1 MSKVKIMSDST
12 CDLSAELL
20 AQFDVAVLPHPIVR
34 DGELLQDNVTITPDD
49 IYRHYEQTGRLC
61 TTSAPN
67 TYDYEM
73 CWKPWLDEGYEI
85 VHFTISSEMS
95 TAYNQAMLA
104 AEETGHVYPVDSRTL
119 STGIGL
125 LVLEACD
132 LREQG
137 LSAGKIAAKVRE
149 DADKCQASFLVDV
162 IEYLWKGGRCSSVAA
177 IGANIL
183 KLKPRIDVLNG
194 NMLSTKKYR
203 GRTAKCFA
211 AYADDMLKGKDNIRQ
226 NRIFITHSGI
236 DPDIIELVR
245 TKINEWQPDIENIYV
260 TRAGGTISCHC
271 GPGTLEL
278 DIQTGDC

>member
-1 MSKVKIMSDST
+1 MSKVKIISDST
-12 CDLSAELL
+12 CDLSEELL
-20 AQFDVAVLPHPIVR
+20 IQYDIAVLPHPIVR
-34 DGELLQDNVTITPDD
+34 DGELLQDNVSITPDD
-49 IYRHYEQTGRLC
+49 IYAHYERTGRLC

-67 TYDYEM
+67 AYDYEQF
-73 CWKPWLDEGYEI
+73 WRPWLDEGYEI

-95 TAYNQAMLA
+95 TAYNQAVLA
-104 AEETGHVYPVDSRTL
+104 AEETGHVYPVDSRSL

-132 LREQG
+132 LRDQG
-137 LSAGKIAAKVRE
+137 FAAEEIAAKVRE
-149 DADKCQASFLVDV
+149 DSAKCQASFLVDV

-203 GRTAKCFA
+203 GKTAKCFA
-211 AYADDMLKGKDNIRQ
+211 VYADDLLKGKDNIRQ

-236 DPDIIELVR
+236 DEDIIQLVQD
-245 TKINEWQPDIENIYV
+245 KIRQWQPGVEHIYV

-271 GPGTLEL
+271 GPGTLGILYMYE
-278 DIQTGDC
+278 

>member
-1 MSKVKIMSDST
+1 MYDI
-12 CDLSAELL
+12 CAECLL
-20 AQFDVAVLPHPIVR
+20 TMRCAGNP
-34 DGELLQDNVTITPDD
+34 G
-49 IYRHYEQTGRLC
+49 
-61 TTSAPN
+61 
-67 TYDYEM
+67 
-73 CWKPWLDEGYEI
+73 LDEGYEI
-85 VHFTISSEMS
+85 VHFTTVQRCQQPIIKPCLRQRKPGMF
-95 TAYNQAMLA
+95 
-104 AEETGHVYPVDSRTL
+104 YPVGFKNSFNRYRVCL
-119 STGIGL
+119 YWKPVI
-125 LVLEACD
+125 

-137 LSAGKIAAKVRE
+137 LSAEKIAAKVRE

-271 GPGTLEL
+271 GPGTHGNPLYV
-278 DIQTGDC
+278 

>member
-1 MSKVKIMSDST
+1 M
-12 CDLSAELL
+12 
-20 AQFDVAVLPHPIVR
+20 
-34 DGELLQDNVTITPDD
+34 
-49 IYRHYEQTGRLC
+49 
-61 TTSAPN
+61 
-67 TYDYEM
+67 
-73 CWKPWLDEGYEI
+73 DEGYEI

-95 TAYNQAMLA
+95 TAYNQAVLA

-132 LREQG
+132 LRDQG
-137 LSAGKIAAKVRE
+137 LSAEEIAARVRE
-149 DADKCQASFLVDV
+149 DAVKCQASFLVDV

-203 GRTAKCFA
+203 GKTVKCFA
-211 AYADDMLKGKDNIRQ
+211 AYADDLLKGKDNIRK

-236 DPDIIELVR
+236 DSDIIER
-245 TKINEWQPDIENIYV
+245 MKEKIHEWQPDVEHIYV

-271 GPGTLEL
+271 GPGTLGILYMYE
-278 DIQTGDC
+278 

>member
-1 MSKVKIMSDST
+1 MSKVKIISDST
-12 CDLSAELL
+12 CDLSEELL
-20 AQFDVAVLPHPIVR
+20 IQYDIAVLPHPIVR
-34 DGELLQDNVTITPDD
+34 DGELLQDNVSITPDD
-49 IYRHYEQTGRLC
+49 IYAHYERTGRLC

-67 TYDYEM
+67 AYDYEQF
-73 CWKPWLDEGYEI
+73 WRPWLDEGYEI

-95 TAYNQAMLA
+95 TAYNQAVLA
-104 AEETGHVYPVDSRTL
+104 AEETGHVYPVDSRSL

-132 LREQG
+132 LRDQG
-137 LSAGKIAAKVRE
+137 FAAEEIAARVRE
-149 DADKCQASFLVDV
+149 DSAKCQASFLVDV

-203 GRTAKCFA
+203 GKTTKCFA
-211 AYADDMLKGKDNIRQ
+211 AYADDLLKGKDNIRQ

-236 DPDIIELVR
+236 DEDIIQLVQD
-245 TKINEWQPDIENIYV
+245 KIRQWQPGVEHIYV

-271 GPGTLEL
+271 GPGTLGILYMYE
-278 DIQTGDC
+278 

>member
-1 MSKVKIMSDST
+1 MSKVKIISDST

-49 IYRHYEQTGRLC
+49 IYSHYEQTGRLC
-61 TTSAPN
+61 TISAPN
-67 TYDYEM
+67 AYDYEM

-137 LSAGKIAAKVRE
+137 LSAEKIAAKVRE

-226 NRIFITHSGI
+226 NRIFITNSGI

-271 GPGTLEL
+271 GPGTLGILYMYE
-278 DIQTGDC
+278 

>member
-137 LSAGKIAAKVRE
+137 LSAEKIAAKVRE

-203 GRTAKCFA
+203 GRTTKCFA

-271 GPGTLEL
+271 GPGTLGILYMYE
-278 DIQTGDC
+278 

>member
-1 MSKVKIMSDST
+1 MSKVKIISDST
-12 CDLSAELL
+12 CDLSEELL

-34 DGELLQDNVTITPDD
+34 DGELLQDNVTITPDH
-49 IYRHYEQTGRLC
+49 IYRHYEQTGGLC

-67 TYDYEM
+67 AYDYEM
-73 CWKPWLDEGYEI
+73 CWKHWLDEGYEI

-137 LSAGKIAAKVRE
+137 LSAEKIAAKVRE

-203 GRTAKCFA
+203 GRTTKCFA

-271 GPGTLEL
+271 GPGTLGILYMYE
-278 DIQTGDC
+278 

>member
-1 MSKVKIMSDST
+1 
-12 CDLSAELL
+12 
-20 AQFDVAVLPHPIVR
+20 
-34 DGELLQDNVTITPDD
+34 
-49 IYRHYEQTGRLC
+49 
-61 TTSAPN
+61 
-67 TYDYEM
+67 
-73 CWKPWLDEGYEI
+73 
-85 VHFTISSEMS
+85 MS

-137 LSAGKIAAKVRE
+137 LSAEKIAAKVRE

-245 TKINEWQPDIENIYV
+245 IKINEWQPDIENIYV

-271 GPGTLEL
+271 GPGTLGILYMYE
-278 DIQTGDC
+278 

>member
-1 MSKVKIMSDST
+1 MSKVKIISDST
-12 CDLSAELL
+12 CDLSEELL

-49 IYRHYEQTGRLC
+49 IYRHYEQTGGLC

-67 TYDYEM
+67 AYDYEM
-73 CWKPWLDEGYEI
+73 CWKHWLDEGYEI

-137 LSAGKIAAKVRE
+137 LSAEKIAAKVRE

-203 GRTAKCFA
+203 GRTTKCFA

-271 GPGTLEL
+271 GPGTLGILYMYE
-278 DIQTGDC
+278 

>member
-1 MSKVKIMSDST
+1 MSKVKITSDST
-12 CDLSAELL
+12 CDLSEELL
-20 AQFDVAVLPHPIVR
+20 IQYDIAVLPHPIVR
-34 DGELLQDNVTITPDD
+34 DGELLQDNVSITPDD
-49 IYRHYEQTGRLC
+49 IYAHYERTGRLC

-67 TYDYEM
+67 AYDYEQF
-73 CWKPWLDEGYEI
+73 WRPWLDEGYEI

-95 TAYNQAMLA
+95 TAYNQAVLA
-104 AEETGHVYPVDSRTL
+104 AEETGHVYPVDSRSL

-132 LREQG
+132 LRDQG
-137 LSAGKIAAKVRE
+137 FAAEEIAAKVRE
-149 DADKCQASFLVDV
+149 DSAKCQASFLVDV

-203 GRTAKCFA
+203 GKTAKCFA
-211 AYADDMLKGKDNIRQ
+211 VYADDLLKGKDNIRQ

-236 DPDIIELVR
+236 DEDIIQLVQD
-245 TKINEWQPDIENIYV
+245 KIRQWQPGVEHIYV

-271 GPGTLEL
+271 GPGTLGILYMYE
-278 DIQTGDC
+278 